1 MALSVSLAFV
11 SQDPR
16 KQIAPGGSKAN
27 LGHHQGGAGEG
38 LVGRGV
44 LGTVQGLGAPEEAK
58 WWKEQETTGGAL
70 VVSAAERPQSGDRN
84 GYGNGMELGVGGK
97 GEQTGELCGAGK
109 GVKGRFVCWGEERSR
124 LLRSSPVEPGSWAAQ
139 TGDGRGARTCRV
151 VASGVQHP

>member
-1 MALSVSLAFV
+1 MALGVSLAFV

-70 VVSAAERPQSGDRN
+70 VVSAAERPQSGDRD
-84 GYGNGMELGVGGK
+84 GYGNGTELGVGGK
-97 GEQTGELCGAGK
+97 GNRLESCAGQEK
-109 GVKGRFVCWGEERSR
+109 G
-124 LLRSSPVEPGSWAAQ
+124 
-139 TGDGRGARTCRV
+139 
-151 VASGVQHP
+151 